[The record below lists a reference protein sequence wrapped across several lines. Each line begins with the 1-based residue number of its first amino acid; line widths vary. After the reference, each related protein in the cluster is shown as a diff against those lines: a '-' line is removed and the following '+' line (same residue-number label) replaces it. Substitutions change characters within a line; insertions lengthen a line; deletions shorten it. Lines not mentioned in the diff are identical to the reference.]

1 MPLCYPSSMSAPVVT
16 PQGLTAKQE
25 AFAQAVASGLSYSD
39 AYRSAYTVGPDTPGT
54 TTWDDA
60 STLARHP
67 LVRPRIQQ
75 LIAAIQAAAV
85 AEVAWDRVRLVTE
98 AAENLRL
105 ARTGGWRG
113 AGSANGA
120 LELIGRATGLLNDKQ
135 QGPPQVQVTQIII
148 NAPGAARVV
157 EGAASSAPAPLPIY
171 IEAAAASD
179 ELDAHPGRTHPQLPS
194 ADASNT

>member
-1 MPLCYPSSMSAPVVT
+1 MSAPVVT

-60 STLARHP
+60 SELARHP

-75 LIAAIQAAAV
+75 LIATSQAAAV

-120 LELIGRATGLLNDKQ
+120 LEIIGRATGLLNDKQ
-135 QGPPQVQVTQIII
+135 QGPAQVQVTQIII
-148 NAPGAARVV
+148 NAPPGQAKVVEISHVSDDTVALPEARV
-157 EGAASSAPAPLPIY
+157 LD
-171 IEAAAASD
+171 SD
-179 ELDAHPGRTHPQLPS
+179 AQAELTDGKS
-194 ADASNT
+194 